1 MMRFAVLVAF
11 ALCAAV
17 PAFPQDAAKRP
28 LVGVLR
34 INTPATNEPGATLLR
49 KALAAVGRVDGY
61 NLRLEFRLAEGHA
74 ERYPALAERLVQ
86 DGASVII
93 AYGTPPA
100 RAAQHATTMTPIVA
114 VAYDL
119 VDAGFITS
127 LANPGGNV
135 TGVSILS
142 NELATKKLDILKEI
156 VPAARRFGVLKEPA
170 LNSPK
175 WLRAIADTAGILG
188 VELQTIDVG
197 SPADFAPAFASFR
210 AGGAEAVILSNTATQ
225 FSFPNELGALIRQE
239 RLPAIGEF
247 RHMAEAGCVA
257 SYGYSLSELYATVAA
272 LTDKMLKGAR
282 PAETPAHQPTKFDL
296 VINRQTARAIGIEI
310 PPSLL
315 ARADEVIE

>member
-1 MMRFAVLVAF
+1 MRFAVLVAL
-11 ALCAAV
+11 AVCAAI
-17 PAFPQDAAKRP
+17 PASARDAAKMP

-34 INTPATNEPGATLLR
+34 INTPATNEPGASMLR
-49 KALAAVGRVDGY
+49 KALADAGHVDGQ

-74 ERYPALAERLVQ
+74 ERYPALAERLVR

-93 AYGTPPA
+93 AYGVPPV
-100 RAAQHATTMTPIVA
+100 RAAQHATTTIPIVA

-127 LANPGGNV
+127 LAKPGGNV

-142 NELATKKLDILKEI
+142 PELDTKKLDILKEI
-156 VPAARRFGVLKEPA
+156 VPAARRFGVLTEPA
-170 LNSPK
+170 LNAPK
-175 WLRAIADTAGILG
+175 WRRAMADTARMLG
-188 VELQTIDVG
+188 VDLQTIDVTG
-197 SPADFAPAFASFR
+197 PADFASAFASFR

-225 FSFPNELGALIRQE
+225 FSFPKELGALIRQE

-247 RHMAEAGCVA
+247 RHMAESECVA
-257 SYGYSLSELYATVAA
+257 SYGYNLTELYATVRA

-296 VINRQTARAIGIEI
+296 IINQQTARAIGIEI
-310 PPSLL
+310 PPAIL